1 MAPLTDADIEKLF
14 SGAPQ
19 FFARSEGHNTGA
31 PHPSVAFPWDDELK
45 IRDLTDHTQIE
56 DKAWSSVT
64 AWPHIVRASSAH
76 GSPRAKENVPRA
88 HFYPRCRERPNM
100 LSMMGLEKGSLG
112 FQGALEI
119 AVADALLDEQW
130 GFDRLATRPSAIM
143 EQRQKMLASKDGLRH
158 IDETVILELL
168 MRNGRRYAEQYT
180 RKRRLSS
187 ELYNELFIQV
197 LHPPSKVTHHKD
209 PYGLP
214 VQIAALVTVLAT
226 PNVWIDFSH
235 VEWRIRLGQLLWG
248 SPEDELADGAEIQ
261 EERYWALLQIL
272 LACELLLRLDAIT
285 EGDEQGL
292 ESIRPCEILQFEKS
306 AQPSVKW
313 AINTARAWLENVE
326 VVKTEAAGHTAV
338 GKPAGWLAMLTK
350 RMRRQISAALHP
362 SGWLSKTYISGLI
375 LPGEVL
381 CHYLMASLLETDE
394 EAIPGKGSMEC
405 MGWISTDITP
415 RNLGDGW
422 VTIEVNDIAD
432 DIKLVNKKARLWGK
446 TTIEREGAV
455 LGNVMEEAR
464 ILPGDFVIPYDN
476 AYREPPPSN
485 LRIELR
491 DLQLTPPG
499 ALGESPDDSSGHPL
513 HKYFTYISIHL
524 SELLAKQSSSF
535 EELLANSSSS
545 AHKPSLTP
553 TPTPASAAR
562 VLVIDCITG
571 FQSLPQEHEIP
582 LSPVVSRSSTH
593 SCSRTADNGASPRP
607 RPLYHARST
616 SSVTAGEAGKMM
628 HTETRRR
635 HFGSD
640 MEILVRAI
648 CAEKGWNALISRRRR
663 GCLACAIRE
672 AGALG
677 WKVYTCVT
685 TSRTQC
691 DSWIRLPGSQY
702 LASGCFLV
710 KHWPSSAAFFPR
722 PSQSAPSTAS
732 M

>member
-19 FFARSEGHNTGA
+19 FYARSEGHNTGA

-350 RMRRQISAALHP
+350 RMSINQSSSHSSHSRHPTYAIKGRHADRQVEGLKHFARELRWPNMDSHATKMAQNCRGVPHGTLAVTPLASPYSRPKSDESLHLGGHPGDASIRRIPSRRRQISAALHP

-394 EAIPGKGSMEC
+394 EAIRKLGSQANLSAGFTLGVKGFWSTACVVGRVLAAGKGSMEC

-422 VTIEVNDIAD
+422 VTIEVNDIA
-432 DIKLVNKKARLWGK
+432 G
-446 TTIEREGAV
+446 TCQAV
-455 LGNVMEEAR
+455 VRPTRMS
-464 ILPGDFVIPYDN
+464 IT
-476 AYREPPPSN
+476 
-485 LRIELR
+485 
-491 DLQLTPPG
+491 LT
-499 ALGESPDDSSGHPL
+499 
-513 HKYFTYISIHL
+513 
-524 SELLAKQSSSF
+524 
-535 EELLANSSSS
+535 
-545 AHKPSLTP
+545 KP
-553 TPTPASAAR
+553 R
-562 VLVIDCITG
+562 
-571 FQSLPQEHEIP
+571 
-582 LSPVVSRSSTH
+582 
-593 SCSRTADNGASPRP
+593 
-607 RPLYHARST
+607 
-616 SSVTAGEAGKMM
+616 
-628 HTETRRR
+628 
-635 HFGSD
+635 
-640 MEILVRAI
+640 
-648 CAEKGWNALISRRRR
+648 
-663 GCLACAIRE
+663 
-672 AGALG
+672 
-677 WKVYTCVT
+677 
-685 TSRTQC
+685 
-691 DSWIRLPGSQY
+691 
-702 LASGCFLV
+702 
-710 KHWPSSAAFFPR
+710 
-722 PSQSAPSTAS
+722 
-732 M
+732 